1 MWSLLRCSLSGR
13 GWRLD
18 LCGLSRKQM
27 SCIGMLLIL
36 GLFRLDG
43 SAIPDIVLVRIGL
56 LSAVSCS
63 CSVELECVLLTY
75 PD

>member
-1 MWSLLRCSLSGR
+1 
-13 GWRLD
+13 
-18 LCGLSRKQM
+18 
-27 SCIGMLLIL
+27 MLLIL
-36 GLFRLDG
+36 GLFCLDG